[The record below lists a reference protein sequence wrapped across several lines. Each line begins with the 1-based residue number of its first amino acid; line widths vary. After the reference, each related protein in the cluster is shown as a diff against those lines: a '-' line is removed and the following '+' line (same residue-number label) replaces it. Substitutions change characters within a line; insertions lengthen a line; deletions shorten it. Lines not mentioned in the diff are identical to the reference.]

1 MRTIFAAGAVSAGL
15 YATLLL
21 LAPAPAQTAGT
32 DAPPEAAVTPAST
45 PDAAVVEPA
54 PTAAPADDPAAP
66 VESAT
71 PEPAPAPAPEPTA
84 EPQPAPDPEP
94 TVEPAPSPE
103 PPVTDPESM
112 PTPEE
117 KGPAAAAPTP
127 EPAVG
132 VTPPPDA
139 RVPAK
144 RAAARRRPAASSGD
158 RPHVAARKGDT
169 RSTAAR
175 TESHRVPN
183 PAPTPAEGSPAP
195 ASPGFSLATPGAAPI
210 GVPDFFIEKFR
221 IPPFLLPIYQAAGSE
236 YGVPWQILAA
246 INEIETD
253 YGRNLNVS
261 SAGAVGWMQFM
272 PATWDAYGVDASGD
286 GVKDPFNPADAI
298 FAAARYLDASGA
310 ATDIRKALFAYNHAD
325 WYVDSV
331 LLRAEVIGR
340 LPTDLVSSLTGLTE
354 GRFPVQ
360 ARAWYAGPRIHARE
374 GARVVA
380 VANGRIVEI
389 GHSERLGRHLVLQD
403 VYGNTYTYGN
413 LGETLEIDPSRPK
426 GVRVTGGTVLGSL
439 GPSPLR
445 FEIRPAGRGAP
456 RIDPKPILD
465 GWKLLESTAA
475 HRARGSNPFFGAD
488 AERPTVGQ
496 LLLLGKEQ
504 LIQQVVND
512 PRIKIY
518 GCGIGDIRS
527 GQIDRRVLATMLYLA
542 ASGLNPT
549 ISSLKCGH
557 GRMTASGNVSE
568 HSTGTAMDIAAVN
581 GVVISPSTQGSGS
594 ITDMTI
600 RALLELQGTM
610 RPHQI
615 ISLMTYEDAD
625 NTLAMSDHAD
635 HIHVGWRP
643 LYDDDPRAPRQIDAL
658 LRPDQWIDLID
669 RLGDVVNPPVREQPS
684 RFAVNSRGR
693 R

>member
-1 MRTIFAAGAVSAGL
+1 MMRTVFAAGAVSAAL

-21 LAPAPAQTAGT
+21 CGAAPAQTAET
-32 DAPPEAAVTPAST
+32 ASSPEPAVTPAPT
-45 PDAAVVEPA
+45 PDEAVPEPA
-54 PTAAPADDPAAP
+54 PTAEPADEPAAP

-71 PEPAPAPAPEPTA
+71 PEAPAPSPAPEGTAVPEPSPQPEATAEPEPAPAPAETGAAPAAEPT
-84 EPQPAPDPEP
+84 
-94 TVEPAPSPE
+94 
-103 PPVTDPESM
+103 
-112 PTPEE
+112 
-117 KGPAAAAPTP
+117 AAAAPTA
-127 EPAVG
+127 EPNAG
-132 VTPPPDA
+132 
-139 RVPAK
+139 VPAK
-144 RAAARRRPAASSGD
+144 RPAARRQPAASPGD
-158 RPHVAARKGDT
+158 RPHVAAGKGDT
-169 RSTAAR
+169 RPTPAR

-183 PAPTPAEGSPAP
+183 PALTLPDGSPAP
-195 ASPGFSLATPGAAPI
+195 ANPGFSLATPGAARI

-253 YGRNLNVS
+253 YGRNVNVS

-272 PATWDAYGVDASGD
+272 PATWKAYGVDAGGD
-286 GVKDPFNPADAI
+286 GIEDPYNPADAI

-360 ARAWYAGPRIHARE
+360 ARATYAGPRIYARE

-380 VANGRIVEI
+380 VTNGRIVQI
-389 GHSERLGRHLVLQD
+389 GPSERLGRHVVLQD

-413 LGETLEIDPSRPK
+413 LGETVEIDPSRPK
-426 GVRVTGGTVLGSL
+426 GVRVTGGTVLGRL

-475 HRARGSNPFFGAD
+475 HRANGSNPFFGAE

-496 LLLLGKEQ
+496 LLLLSKEQ
-504 LIQQVVND
+504 LIQRVVND
-512 PRIKIY
+512 RRIEIY

-557 GRMTASGNVSE
+557 GRLTASGNVSE

-581 GVVISPSTQGSGS
+581 GVVISPSTQGAGS
-594 ITDMTI
+594 ITDLTI

-610 RPHQI
+610 KPHQI
-615 ISLMTYEDAD
+615 ISLRTYEAAD

-635 HIHVGWRP
+635 HIHVGWRA
-643 LYDDDPRAPRQIDAL
+643 LYGDDTAAARQVDAVL
-658 LRPDQWIDLID
+658 KPDQWIKLID
-669 RLGDVVNPPVREQPS
+669 RLGDIANPPVLEQPS
-684 RFAVNSRGR
+684 RFAADSGD
-693 R
+693 